1 MVDDVIK
8 LEDRYIGTKKL
19 KGQICRVVGV
29 DNLNVY
35 LSSLSFPQNPI
46 VKVPA
51 FYFKETFRKIYKES
65 EERKPTLLT
74 KTEIEDVVMII
85 DEVLK
90 QAYLNK
96 LISDQI
102 ANHLSNVTAFNLIS
116 ILGDINEQKF

>member
-1 MVDDVIK
+1 
-8 LEDRYIGTKKL
+8 
-19 KGQICRVVGV
+19 
-29 DNLNVY
+29 
-35 LSSLSFPQNPI
+35 
-46 VKVPA
+46 
-51 FYFKETFRKIYKES
+51 
-65 EERKPTLLT
+65 LLT
-74 KTEIEDVVMII
+74 KTEIEDVVMIV